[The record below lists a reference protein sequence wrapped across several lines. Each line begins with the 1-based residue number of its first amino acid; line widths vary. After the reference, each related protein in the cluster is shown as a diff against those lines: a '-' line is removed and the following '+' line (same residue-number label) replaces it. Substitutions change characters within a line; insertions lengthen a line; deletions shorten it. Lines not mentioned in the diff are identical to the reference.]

1 VPEIGEIMGGNKVI
15 EGNLSPDSNSLD
27 ASHDDMALRPAFWQ
41 TRWRDREDC
50 PGRDI
55 LDRIGQKW
63 SPLVLIALAVRKRR
77 FRDLQRAIPSISKRM
92 LTQTLRDLERD
103 GLLDRQVFPTKPPSV
118 EYQLSE
124 LGRSLLG
131 PLAALIDWA
140 DASRENVGAA
150 RLRYD
155 SNPGDDFGL
164 IFHGAVTRTPL
175 MAAE

>member
-1 VPEIGEIMGGNKVI
+1 MI
-15 EGNLSPDSNSLD
+15 EDTASSHALSER
-27 ASHDDMALRPAFWQ
+27 ASEDDLAIRPGFWQ
-41 TRWRDREDC
+41 LRWREREDC
-50 PGRDI
+50 PGREI

-103 GLLDRQVFPTKPPSV
+103 GLLSRQVFPTKPPSV
-118 EYQLSE
+118 EYRLSE
-124 LGRSLLG
+124 LGRSLLA

-140 DASRENVGAA
+140 DASRDTVISA
-150 RLRYD
+150 RERYD
-155 SNPGDDFGL
+155 ASPGEAFGL
-164 IFHGAVTRTPL
+164 IFHGASERAPM